1 MPHPIQVTGATAEE
15 PASGY
20 SGIESALD
28 DMVWSVSADC
38 YKSKS
43 TKTGWA
49 HFSIPMSVVTKVSLS
64 SLEGNLEVFS
74 CEER

>member
-20 SGIESALD
+20 AGIESTLD
-28 DMVWSVSADC
+28 DLVWSVSTDC
-38 YKSKS
+38 YRSKS

-49 HFSIPMSVVTKVSLS
+49 HFSIPLSVVTKVSLS
-64 SLEGNLEVFS
+64 SLQGDLHVVS
-74 CEER
+74 CEEF